1 MLFKLN
7 QFYINNKIFFII
19 FSLSV
24 IFALTIQQFTL
35 FKGAFVVLIH
45 ALEIF
50 NDNKLQN
57 DWIAN
62 QTDHIPLFTYFNYIL
77 IKFFSV
83 KILYF
88 MHFILLSLCA
98 FSLFLI
104 SKSIYTNLEKS
115 NFIIVWFTLFIF
127 IFHENSFFSGVAG
140 QSIIDAGYQPASY
153 GVLFF
158 LGIYFFLI
166 NKNFLSILLICISA
180 SFHPTYIIHSG
191 FLVLGFST
199 YFFVFKKYTDLF
211 KIFLY
216 YSFLI
221 LPITIFVFFN
231 FLNLDRDTTI
241 LGQEILMKRIPHHAD
256 IHYWFSYKDIIS
268 IITFFISLIL
278 IRDKTKLFISLGIFG
293 LCSIILSTIQYFVE
307 INSLALIFP
316 WRSSVFLMPLSSII
330 IISFLIDKFREK
342 LLNKKRLIYVVFFS
356 ISIFFGLKSHILE
369 NLNSNFEK
377 KIFLFNKIK
386 KYYNEIDT
394 ILVPIDTLSI
404 RLNTGLPIFINYKHH
419 PFKHNEIIDWD
430 LRLKLA
436 SNFYNAKNLDLQNK
450 FLKEIIELEKISHIL
465 FKKSQFYPE
474 CKDLINDDNYIL
486 IEISDC
492 YKN

>member
-1 MLFKLN
+1 MLSKLSN
-7 QFYINNKIFFII
+7 FNINNKNFLIIFF
-19 FSLSV
+19 LSS
-24 IFALTIQQFTL
+24 IFALTVQQFLL
-35 FKGAFVVLIH
+35 FKGNIVVIIH
-45 ALEIF
+45 AIELF

-57 DWIAN
+57 DWIAS
-62 QTDHIPLFTYFNYIL
+62 QTDHIPIFTYINYIL
-77 IKFFSV
+77 IKLFSI

-88 MHFILLSLCA
+88 VHFILLSLCA
-98 FSLFLI
+98 LSLFLI
-104 SKSIYTNLEKS
+104 SKSIYLNLEKS
-115 NFIIVWFTLFIF
+115 DFIIVWFTFFIL

-166 NKNFLSILLICISA
+166 NKNFLSILFICIGA

-191 FLVLGFST
+191 FLVLGFSM
-199 YFFVFKKYTDLF
+199 YFFLFKKYSELF

-256 IHYWFSYKDIIS
+256 IHYWFSYKDVISLIIY
-268 IITFFISLIL
+268 FISLIL
-278 IRDKTKLFISLGIFG
+278 IKNKTKLFISLAIFG
-293 LCSIILSTIQYFVE
+293 CCSILLSIIQYFLE
-307 INSLALIFP
+307 MNSLALIFP
-316 WRSSVFLMPLSSII
+316 WRSSVFLMPISSII
-330 IISFLIDKFREK
+330 IISFLIDKIKGK
-342 LLNKKRLIYVVFFS
+342 LLNKKKFIYIIFFS
-356 ISIFFGLKSHILE
+356 ISIFFGLKSHVLE
-369 NLNSNFEK
+369 NFNSNFEK
-377 KIFLFNKIK
+377 KIFLFNEIK
-386 KYYNEIDT
+386 KYYNEIDS
-394 ILVPIDTLSI
+394 ILVPIDTVSI
-404 RLNTGLPIFINYKHH
+404 RLNTGLPIFINHKHH

-436 SNFYNAKNLDLQNK
+436 NNFYNAKNLDLQNK

-474 CKDLINDDNYIL
+474 CKDLIENDDYIL

>member
-98 FSLFLI
+98 LSLFLI

-115 NFIIVWFTLFIF
+115 NFIIVWFTFFIL

-166 NKNFLSILLICISA
+166 NKIFLSILFICISA

-191 FLVLGFST
+191 FLVLGFSM
-199 YFFVFKKYTDLF
+199 YFFLFKKYSDLL

-216 YSFLI
+216 YSLLI

-293 LCSIILSTIQYFVE
+293 FCSIFLSIIQYFVE

-342 LLNKKRLIYVVFFS
+342 LLNKKKLIYVVFFS

-386 KYYNEIDT
+386 KYYNEIDS
-394 ILVPIDTLSI
+394 ILVPIDTVSI
-404 RLNTGLPIFINYKHH
+404 RLNTGLPIFINHKHH

-436 SNFYNAKNLDLQNK
+436 SNFYNAKNLDLQNQ

-474 CKDLINDDNYIL
+474 CKDLINDDDYIL

>member
-88 MHFILLSLCA
+88 THFVLLSLCA
-98 FSLFLI
+98 LSLFLI
-104 SKSIYTNLEKS
+104 SKSIFTNLEKS
-115 NFIIVWFTLFIF
+115 NFIIVWFTFFIL

-166 NKNFLSILLICISA
+166 NKIFLSILFICISA

-191 FLVLGFST
+191 FLVLGFSM
-199 YFFVFKKYTDLF
+199 YFYLFKKYSDLL

-216 YSFLI
+216 YSLLI

-293 LCSIILSTIQYFVE
+293 FCSIFLSIIQYFVE
-307 INSLALIFP
+307 INSLALVFP
-316 WRSSVFLMPLSSII
+316 WRSSVFLMPISSII
-330 IISFLIDKFREK
+330 IISFLINKFREK
-342 LLNKKRLIYVVFFS
+342 LLNKKKLIYVVFFS

-386 KYYNEIDT
+386 KYYNEIDS
-394 ILVPIDTLSI
+394 ILVPIDTVSI
-404 RLNTGLPIFINYKHH
+404 RLNTGLPIFINHKHH

-436 SNFYNAKNLDLQNK
+436 SNFYNAKNLESQNK

-465 FKKSQFYPE
+465 FKKTQFYPE
-474 CKDLINDDNYIL
+474 CKDLINDDDYIL
-486 IEISDC
+486 IKISDC

>member
-7 QFYINNKIFFII
+7 QFYINNKNFLIIFF
-19 FSLSV
+19 LSG
-24 IFALTIQQFTL
+24 IFAFTIQQFLL
-35 FKGAFVVLIH
+35 FKGNIVVIIH
-45 ALEIF
+45 AIEIF
-50 NDNKLQN
+50 DDNKLQN
-57 DWIAN
+57 DWIAS
-62 QTDHIPLFTYFNYIL
+62 QTDHIPIFTYINYIL
-77 IKFFSV
+77 IKLFSI

-88 MHFILLSLCA
+88 VHFILLSLCA
-98 FSLFLI
+98 LSLFLI

-115 NFIIVWFTLFIF
+115 DFIIVWFTLFIL

-191 FLVLGFST
+191 FLVLGFSM
-199 YFFVFKKYTDLF
+199 YFFLFKKYSDLL

-216 YSFLI
+216 YSLLI

-293 LCSIILSTIQYFVE
+293 FCSIFVSIIQYFVE

-316 WRSSVFLMPLSSII
+316 WRSSVFLMPISSII

-342 LLNKKRLIYVVFFS
+342 LLNKKKLIYVVFFS

-386 KYYNEIDT
+386 KNYNEIDS
-394 ILVPIDTLSI
+394 ILVPIDTVSI
-404 RLNTGLPIFINYKHH
+404 RLNTGLPIFINHKHH

-436 SNFYNAKNLDLQNK
+436 SNFYNAKNLDLQNQ

-474 CKDLINDDNYIL
+474 CKDLINDDDYIL

>member
-7 QFYINNKIFFII
+7 QFYINNKNFLIIFF
-19 FSLSV
+19 LSG
-24 IFALTIQQFTL
+24 IFAFTIQQFLL
-35 FKGAFVVLIH
+35 FKGNIVVIIH
-45 ALEIF
+45 AIEIF
-50 NDNKLQN
+50 SDNKLQN
-57 DWIAN
+57 DWIAS
-62 QTDHIPLFTYFNYIL
+62 QTDHIPIFTYINYIL
-77 IKFFSV
+77 IKLFSI

-88 MHFILLSLCA
+88 VHFILLSLCA
-98 FSLFLI
+98 LSLFLI

-115 NFIIVWFTLFIF
+115 DFIIVWFTLFIL

-166 NKNFLSILLICISA
+166 NKIFLSILFICISA

-191 FLVLGFST
+191 FLVLGFSM
-199 YFFVFKKYTDLF
+199 YFFLFKKYSDLL

-216 YSFLI
+216 YSLLI

-293 LCSIILSTIQYFVE
+293 FCSIFVSIIQYFVE

-316 WRSSVFLMPLSSII
+316 WRSSVFLMPISSII

-342 LLNKKRLIYVVFFS
+342 LLNKKKLIYVVFFS

-386 KYYNEIDT
+386 KYYNEIDS
-394 ILVPIDTLSI
+394 ILVPIDTVSI
-404 RLNTGLPIFINYKHH
+404 RLNTGLPIFINHKHH

-436 SNFYNAKNLDLQNK
+436 SNFYNAKNLDLQNQ

-474 CKDLINDDNYIL
+474 CKDLINDDDYIL

>member
-98 FSLFLI
+98 LSLFLI
-104 SKSIYTNLEKS
+104 SKSIYLNLEKS
-115 NFIIVWFTLFIF
+115 DFIIVWFTFFIL

-191 FLVLGFST
+191 FLVLGFSM
-199 YFFVFKKYTDLF
+199 YFFLFKKYSDLL
-211 KIFLY
+211 KIFIY
-216 YSFLI
+216 YSLLI

-293 LCSIILSTIQYFVE
+293 FCSIFVSIIQYFVE

-316 WRSSVFLMPLSSII
+316 WRSSVFLMPISSII

-386 KYYNEIDT
+386 KYYNEIDS
-394 ILVPIDTLSI
+394 ILVPIDTVSI
-404 RLNTGLPIFINYKHH
+404 RLNTGLPIFINHKHH

>member
-1 MLFKLN
+1 MFFKLN
-7 QFYINNKIFFII
+7 QFIINNKIFFII

-98 FSLFLI
+98 LSLFLI

-115 NFIIVWFTLFIF
+115 DFIIVWFTFFIL

-199 YFFVFKKYTDLF
+199 YFFLFKRYTDLF

-231 FLNLDRDTTI
+231 FLNLDRDTTL

-293 LCSIILSTIQYFVE
+293 FCSIFLSIIQYFVE
-307 INSLALIFP
+307 INSLALVFP
-316 WRSSVFLMPLSSII
+316 WRSSVFLMPISSII
-330 IISFLIDKFREK
+330 IISFLINKFREK
-342 LLNKKRLIYVVFFS
+342 LLNKKKLIYVVFFS

-436 SNFYNAKNLDLQNK
+436 NNFYNAKNLDLQNK

>member
-98 FSLFLI
+98 LSLFLI

-342 LLNKKRLIYVVFFS
+342 LLNKKKLIYVVFFS

-436 SNFYNAKNLDLQNK
+436 SNFYNAKNLDLQNQ

-474 CKDLINDDNYIL
+474 CKDLINDDDYIL

>member
-1 MLFKLN
+1 MLFKLS
-7 QFYINNKIFFII
+7 QFYINNKNFLIIFF
-19 FSLSV
+19 LSG
-24 IFALTIQQFTL
+24 IFAFTIQQFLL
-35 FKGAFVVLIH
+35 FKGNIVVIIH
-45 ALEIF
+45 AIEIF
-50 NDNKLQN
+50 GDNKLQN
-57 DWIAN
+57 DWIAS
-62 QTDHIPLFTYFNYIL
+62 QTDHIPIFTYINYIL
-77 IKFFSV
+77 IKLFSI

-88 MHFILLSLCA
+88 VHFILLSLCA
-98 FSLFLI
+98 LSLFLI

-115 NFIIVWFTLFIF
+115 DFIIVWFTLFIL

-191 FLVLGFST
+191 FLVLGFSM
-199 YFFVFKKYTDLF
+199 YFFLFKKYSDLF

-216 YSFLI
+216 YSLFI

-256 IHYWFSYKDIIS
+256 IHYWFSYKDIIL

-293 LCSIILSTIQYFVE
+293 FCSIFLSIIQYFVE

-316 WRSSVFLMPLSSII
+316 WRSSVFLMPISSII

-342 LLNKKRLIYVVFFS
+342 LLNKKKLIYVVFFS

-386 KYYNEIDT
+386 KYYKEIDS
-394 ILVPIDTLSI
+394 ILVPIDTVSI
-404 RLNTGLPIFINYKHH
+404 RLNTGLPIFINHKHH

-436 SNFYNAKNLDLQNK
+436 SNFYNAKNLDLQNQ

-474 CKDLINDDNYIL
+474 CKDLINDDDYIL